1 MAQSKLSLHE
11 RLANR
16 MRFVNKYFLNH
27 ITLFIA
33 RRGIG
38 PFSVLVHEGR
48 RSGRKYETPVIA
60 TYREDDIL
68 IPLPYGEHVDW
79 LRNVMAHHGCELRR
93 KQRKIQAVEPELI
106 DLESA
111 SPALPAILVGIYRRL
126 EVFRFLRL
134 KYRGNDHG

>member
-1 MAQSKLSLHE
+1 
-11 RLANR
+11 
-16 MRFVNKYFLNH
+16 MRFVNKYILNH

-48 RSGRKYETPVIA
+48 RSGRKYETPVLV
-60 TYREDDIL
+60 TYREDEIL

-79 LRNVMAHHGCELRR
+79 LRNVMARHGCELRR
-93 KQRKIQAVEPELI
+93 KKRKIQAVEPELI
-106 DLESA
+106 DLESV

-126 EVFRFLRL
+126 EVYRFLRL
-134 KYRGNDHG
+134 KYRRGDHS